1 MNKKVLPIILGATI
15 TSLLI
20 TGCNNTNTP
29 NINKERTI
37 NASDISQDEDVS
49 KIITSGNVEEI
60 IAHNHFQII
69 SHNETLDL
77 DKLEYK
83 INLVF
88 QNTRKT
94 ALNDVKVKYSFDV
107 EEYSK
112 EESFEQTAIQ
122 AGENIEKTFTISIKD
137 AIDDYY
143 NNEFFKN
150 DIDYNEIISNW
161 KDRDKENFKYSYSY
175 LDKEG
180 STVQIDS
187 VFSNQWSVENS
198 LLTIKK

>member
-49 KIITSGNVEEI
+49 KIITSDNVEEI

-88 QNTRKT
+88 QNTSKT
-94 ALNDVKVKYSFDV
+94 ALNDIKVKYSFDV

-143 NNEFFKN
+143 NNEFSKN

>member
-29 NINKERTI
+29 NINKERIANTS
-37 NASDISQDEDVS
+37 NLSEDEDVS

-69 SHNETLDL
+69 SHDEILDL

-88 QNTRKT
+88 QNTSKAT
-94 ALNDVKVKYSFDV
+94 LNDIKVKYSFNV
-107 EEYSK
+107 EGYSK
-112 EESFEQTAIQ
+112 EENFEQTSIQ

-137 AIDDYY
+137 VIDNYY
-143 NNEFFKN
+143 NNEFSKD
-150 DIDYNEIISNW
+150 DIYYNEIISNW

>member
-49 KIITSGNVEEI
+49 KIITSDNVEEI

-88 QNTRKT
+88 QNTSKT
-94 ALNDVKVKYSFDV
+94 ALNDIKVKYSFDV

-112 EESFEQTAIQ
+112 EESFEQTVIQ

-143 NNEFFKN
+143 NNEFSKN

-187 VFSNQWSVENS
+187 VLSNQWSVENS

>member
-49 KIITSGNVEEI
+49 KIITSDNVEEI

-69 SHNETLDL
+69 SHNETLNL

-88 QNTRKT
+88 QNTSKT
-94 ALNDVKVKYSFDV
+94 ALNDIKVKYSFDV

-143 NNEFFKN
+143 NNEFSKN

-187 VFSNQWSVENS
+187 VLSNQWSVENS

>member
-1 MNKKVLPIILGATI
+1 MNKKVLPIIMGVTI
-15 TSLLI
+15 TSLLV
-20 TGCNNTNTP
+20 TGCNNTDTP
-29 NINKERTI
+29 STNKERI
-37 NASDISQDEDVS
+37 VNVSDISQDEDVS

-77 DKLEYK
+77 DKLEYN

-88 QNTRKT
+88 QNTSKT
-94 ALNDVKVKYSFDV
+94 ILNDVKVKYSFNV
-107 EEYSK
+107 EGYSK
-112 EESFEQTAIQ
+112 EESFEQTSIQ

-137 AIDDYY
+137 TIDNYY
-143 NNEFFKN
+143 NNEFSKD

>member
-49 KIITSGNVEEI
+49 KIITSDNVEEI
-60 IAHNHFQII
+60 IAHNHFQIM

-88 QNTRKT
+88 QNTSKT
-94 ALNDVKVKYSFDV
+94 ALNDIKVKYSFDV

-143 NNEFFKN
+143 NNEFSKN